1 MKELTRSV
9 RAHLLAGYVTALLLL
24 GVTAIGAVT
33 ATGTVSRE
41 FVQAVQ
47 TDPPLR
53 QDVRLSIKLMDDEE
67 MGLRSYLLTHD
78 TSFLTPYT
86 TARRVRSV
94 LNARDARLSA
104 AVPGLQPLLAARRQ
118 RAVAWERWA
127 RQLLAHP
134 PARPSSSAANVAQ
147 QREGERLF
155 DAWRAASD
163 RVVGYVDAAQDARL
177 QASLRATATLN
188 TVLAALAGGAAIL
201 LALIGWMTIRTV
213 AQPLDRLRL
222 AAEAIGRGDLT
233 RPVNTEGAYEF
244 RLLARSMDEMRR
256 QLHSQHAVA
265 AVIGSTLRLDE
276 IYEEFAARVGDLVPF
291 DRLGLV
297 LVEDDGRTV
306 VTAYTIGLGAE
317 RIKPGTRRPLD
328 GSVYTQAFQT
338 GSCMIHADLRA
349 LAPDERGAVEQ
360 ELLEEG
366 IRAEA
371 T

>member
-1 MKELTRSV
+1 MKELMHSV
-9 RAHLLAGYVTALLLL
+9 RAHLLASYVTALLLL
-24 GVTAIGAVT
+24 GLTAIGAVM
-33 ATGTVSRE
+33 ATGAVRHQ
-41 FVQAVQ
+41 FIQVVQAES
-47 TDPPLR
+47 PLM
-53 QDVRLSIKLMDDEE
+53 QDGHLSVKLMDDEE

-86 TARRVRSV
+86 TARHVRSV

-134 PARPSSSAANVAQ
+134 PARPSSSSANVAQ

-177 QASLRATATLN
+177 QASLRTTATLN
-188 TVLAALAGGAAIL
+188 TVLAALACGACIL
-201 LALIGWMTIRTV
+201 LALIAWMTIRTV

-233 RPVNTEGAYEF
+233 RPVNTEGAHEF

-256 QLHSQHAVA
+256 QLQSQYAVA

-276 IYEEFAARVGDLVPF
+276 VFAAFAARVRDLVT
-291 DRLGLV
+291 L
-297 LVEDDGRTV
+297 
-306 VTAYTIGLGAE
+306 
-317 RIKPGTRRPLD
+317 
-328 GSVYTQAFQT
+328 
-338 GSCMIHADLRA
+338 
-349 LAPDERGAVEQ
+349 
-360 ELLEEG
+360 
-366 IRAEA
+366 
-371 T
+371 